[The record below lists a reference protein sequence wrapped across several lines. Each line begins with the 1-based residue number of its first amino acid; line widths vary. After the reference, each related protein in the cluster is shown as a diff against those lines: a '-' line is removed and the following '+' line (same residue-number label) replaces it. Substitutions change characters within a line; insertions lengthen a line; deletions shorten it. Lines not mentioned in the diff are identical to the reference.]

1 MTWQDRGQEPRVIEP
16 AQVPEWLRRHLP
28 VSARLVSD
36 SRQVGEGDAFVALA
50 GHAHQ
55 GASFI
60 RQALERGARAV
71 LLATDQTRPA
81 VDEDAATRAAQATL
95 SSGAGRPDV
104 PADPASVAGH
114 ALTAPVAEAIEAA
127 QAAGVPCCI
136 VPGLKARLGVVAAEH
151 LGHPS
156 RALAVIAVTGTNG
169 KTSVTHWIADGVN
182 QRLASKSG
190 EAESLPRG
198 RGVVIGTNGAGT
210 PGQLQ
215 PVGLTTPDGLRLQ
228 QLLQEFASDRDP
240 VAVVAMEAS
249 SIGLVQGRMDGT
261 QVLAA
266 VFTNLSR
273 DHLDYHGSMDDY
285 GQAKQMLFAWPDLQA
300 AIVNLDD
307 PFADAVLDTLA
318 ARPSPLR
325 VIGYL
330 IDDAGGIGP
339 AVQARLA
346 RCDEVL
352 QATHVAGAGWRLQ
365 LSCRQDD
372 SAAATVAA
380 ATSTVSPDAPA
391 ALQAELSARSA
402 QPAASAVTGDAAR
415 PAQALSRNQDAILQ
429 LSVIG
434 RFNLANTLAVAG
446 AWRALGWSL
455 AEIAVQLQALR
466 PVPGRMEMMRAPGA
480 GETAQAALPLVVVD
494 YAHTPDALTNV
505 LQALRQIAEARNG
518 RLWCVF
524 GAGGNRDRGKR
535 PVMAAAVEALADRVV
550 VTSDNPRHEDPQQIL
565 DDVVAGL
572 SRPAWRVEA
581 DRAQAIAAAVTAAD
595 AADVVL
601 VAGKGRERTQ
611 EVAGVFH
618 PFSDPEVV
626 QQALSRRLAAR
637 TGGEVADA

>member
-1 MTWQDRGQEPRVIEP
+1 MTWQGGGQEPRVIEP
-16 AQVPEWLRRHLP
+16 AQVPQWLRRHLP

-71 LLATDQTRPA
+71 LLATDQAQPA
-81 VDEDAATRAAQATL
+81 VDDGAATLPAQAAR
-95 SSGAGRPDV
+95 GAGAGCPDV
-104 PADPASVAGH
+104 SADPASVASQ

-182 QRLASKSG
+182 QRLAGKSG
-190 EAESLPRG
+190 EVESLPRG

-228 QLLQEFASDRDP
+228 QLLHAFASDRDP

-285 GQAKQMLFAWPDLQA
+285 GRAKQMLFAWPDLQA

-330 IDDAGGIGP
+330 IDDAGGISP
-339 AVQARLA
+339 AVQARAA

-352 QATHVAGAGWRLQ
+352 QATHVAGAGWRLHS
-365 LSCRQDD
+365 SCLQDD
-372 SAAATVAA
+372 SSAARAGV
-380 ATSTVSPDAPA
+380 D
-391 ALQAELSARSA
+391 LSACGGQPGGPAGAVAGGSPVSA
-402 QPAASAVTGDAAR
+402 RTALPHDA
-415 PAQALSRNQDAILQ
+415 AILQ

-535 PVMAAAVEALADRVV
+535 PVMATAVEALADRVV

>member
-1 MTWQDRGQEPRVIEP
+1 MTWQGGGQEPRVIEP
-16 AQVPEWLRRHLP
+16 AQVPQWLRRHLP

-71 LLATDQTRPA
+71 LLATDQAQPA
-81 VDEDAATRAAQATL
+81 VDDGAATLPAQAAR
-95 SSGAGRPDV
+95 GAGAGCPDV
-104 PADPASVAGH
+104 PADPASVAGQ

-136 VPGLKARLGVVAAEH
+136 VPGLKARLGVVAAEY

-182 QRLASKSG
+182 QRLAGKSG

-228 QLLQEFASDRDP
+228 QLLHEFASDRDP

-285 GQAKQMLFAWPDLQA
+285 GRAKQMLFAWPDLQA

-330 IDDAGGIGP
+330 IDDAGGISP
-339 AVQARLA
+339 AVQARAA

-352 QATHVAGAGWRLQ
+352 QATHVAGAGWRLHS
-365 LSCRQDD
+365 SC
-372 SAAATVAA
+372 V
-380 ATSTVSPDAPA
+380 
-391 ALQAELSARSA
+391 
-402 QPAASAVTGDAAR
+402 
-415 PAQALSRNQDAILQ
+415 
-429 LSVIG
+429 
-434 RFNLANTLAVAG
+434 
-446 AWRALGWSL
+446 
-455 AEIAVQLQALR
+455 
-466 PVPGRMEMMRAPGA
+466 
-480 GETAQAALPLVVVD
+480 
-494 YAHTPDALTNV
+494 
-505 LQALRQIAEARNG
+505 
-518 RLWCVF
+518 
-524 GAGGNRDRGKR
+524 RDG
-535 PVMAAAVEALADRVV
+535 
-550 VTSDNPRHEDPQQIL
+550 SS
-565 DDVVAGL
+565 G
-572 SRPAWRVEA
+572 
-581 DRAQAIAAAVTAAD
+581 
-595 AADVVL
+595 
-601 VAGKGRERTQ
+601 
-611 EVAGVFH
+611 
-618 PFSDPEVV
+618 
-626 QQALSRRLAAR
+626 
-637 TGGEVADA
+637 

>member
-71 LLATDQTRPA
+71 LLATDQAQPA
-81 VDEDAATRAAQATL
+81 VADGAATLPAQAAR
-95 SSGAGRPDV
+95 GARAGRPEV
-104 PADPASVAGH
+104 PADPVAVVGH

-136 VPGLKARLGVVAAEH
+136 VPGFKDRLGVVAAEH

-182 QRLASKSG
+182 QRLAGKSG

-330 IDDAGGIGP
+330 IDDAGGISP

-352 QATHVAGAGWRLQ
+352 QATHVAGADWRLQ

-372 SAAATVAA
+372 SATATVAA
-380 ATSTVSPDAPA
+380 ATSTVSPA

-415 PAQALSRNQDAILQ
+415 PAQAQSRHQDAILQ

-480 GETAQAALPLVVVD
+480 GETAQTALPLVVVD

-618 PFSDPEVV
+618 PFSDSEVV